1 MDMIGIIDAE
11 SAGAIAME
19 RVLGVPLVGWAA
31 HGLMRALPRERVVI
45 RAGSPA
51 VRAFADRHG
60 LRVIDAD
67 APLRGAIVADAAR
80 PFVLESSV
88 LAAVTARASS
98 LAAHQRS
105 PMEALRITGAEELE
119 LARAVALGLPT
130 DHPIVRGVMRWR
142 LPITRHIRAIIT
154 DVDGVLTDGGIH
166 FTGSIKGGRVFST
179 KDGLGHHLLFDRG
192 FKVGWLSATS
202 EAESIMGRARML
214 GVEHVDA
221 GKGEKGARFTALCAR
236 LGVDAASVV
245 YLGDDVNDL
254 PAMALAGLSAC
265 PADAHD
271 EVRNRVDLVLE
282 SRGGEGCFRELADVV
297 LAGTS
302 VAAP

>member
-1 MDMIGIIDAE
+1 MEMDAIVDAE
-11 SAGAIAME
+11 SAGAIATE

-45 RAGSPA
+45 RAGLPDA
-51 VRAFADRHG
+51 RAFADRHG
-60 LRVIDAD
+60 LRVIGAD
-67 APLRGAIVADAAR
+67 APMRGAIVADPAR

-88 LAAVTARASS
+88 RAAVAARASS
-98 LAAHQRS
+98 LAAHQHS
-105 PMEALRITGAEELE
+105 PIEALRITGGEELE
-119 LARAVALGLPT
+119 LARAVARGLPG
-130 DHPIVRGVMRWR
+130 DHPIVRGAMRWR
-142 LPITRHIRAIIT
+142 LPIARDIRAIIS

-166 FTGSIKGGRVFST
+166 FAGSIKGGRVFST
-179 KDGLGHHLLFDRG
+179 KDGLGHHMLFERG
-192 FKVGWLSATS
+192 VKVGWLSATS

-214 GVEHVDA
+214 GVECVDA

-236 LGVDAASVV
+236 LGIEPASVV

-265 PADAHD
+265 PADAHA

-282 SRGGEGCFRELADVV
+282 SGGGEGCFRELADAV
-297 LAGTS
+297 LAG
-302 VAAP
+302 AA